1 MRVCVMAGEAAAL
14 SEVIWDNQAGW
25 LREVKARESM
35 TMYSFDVSGMSCSH
49 CAAAVTR
56 SVQSIDQMAQ
66 VKVDLAANRVE
77 VESRLEREKVAAAIT
92 EAGYPVTAARG

>member
-1 MRVCVMAGEAAAL
+1 
-14 SEVIWDNQAGW
+14 
-25 LREVKARESM
+25 
-35 TMYSFDVSGMSCSH
+35 MYTFDVSGMSCGH

-56 SVQSIDQMAQ
+56 SIQGVDQAAQ
-66 VKVDLAANRVE
+66 VKVDLTQNRVE

>member
-1 MRVCVMAGEAAAL
+1 M
-14 SEVIWDNQAGW
+14 S
-25 LREVKARESM
+25 
-35 TMYSFDVSGMSCSH
+35 MYSFDVSGMSCSH

-56 SVQSIDQMAQ
+56 SVQSIDQTAQ

>member
-1 MRVCVMAGEAAAL
+1 
-14 SEVIWDNQAGW
+14 
-25 LREVKARESM
+25 
-35 TMYSFDVSGMSCSH
+35 MYSFDVSGMSCSH

-56 SVQSIDQMAQ
+56 SVQSIDPAAQ